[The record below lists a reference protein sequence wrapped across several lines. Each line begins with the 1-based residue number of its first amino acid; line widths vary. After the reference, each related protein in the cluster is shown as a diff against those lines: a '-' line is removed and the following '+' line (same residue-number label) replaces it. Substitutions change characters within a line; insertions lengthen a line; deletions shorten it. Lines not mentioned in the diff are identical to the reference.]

1 MFFFFASADPEQLA
15 IEALLGEVVLLQR
28 QYHSY
33 QTYAGHIAHYY
44 ALTDTS
50 LVDLCIAE
58 DSQYSR
64 VFARYGRSILERD
77 NYFPGADV
85 LLSRIFD
92 KAN

>member
-1 MFFFFASADPEQLA
+1 MFFFFAAASDPERSA
-15 IEALLGEVVLLQR
+15 IEELLGEVVLLQR

-50 LVDLCIAE
+50 MVDLCIAE

-64 VFARYGRSILERD
+64 VFARYGRSILERGD
-77 NYFPGADV
+77 YFPGENAIN
-85 LLSRIFD
+85 RIFE
-92 KAN
+92 KG